1 MKTKK
6 KRTREKIKNER
17 AEKRQGL
24 KEREREKQKIRED
37 KEVQRNAAPA
47 RPGFPFVFTAR
58 RGLLP
63 EVHR

>member
-1 MKTKK
+1 MKGRKK
-6 KRTREKIKNER
+6 L
-17 AEKRQGL
+17 KRQGL
-24 KEREREKQKIRED
+24 EEREGEKQKIKED

-47 RPGFPFVFTAR
+47 RPGFTFVFAAR